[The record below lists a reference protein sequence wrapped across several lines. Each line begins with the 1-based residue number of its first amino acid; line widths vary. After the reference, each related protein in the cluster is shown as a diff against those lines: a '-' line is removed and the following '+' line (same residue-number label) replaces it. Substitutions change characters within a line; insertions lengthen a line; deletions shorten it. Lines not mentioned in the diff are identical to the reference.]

1 MSHPIIIIGGGA
13 SGAVFASQYSK
24 MDKESK
30 IILLERSSY
39 IGWSGCPMPYYL
51 AGEVSQKAVV
61 GPSVDYFKEKMGVDA
76 RLNQEVIAISPSEKT
91 VEIKDLEKGNIYTL
105 RYSQLIMAMGAK
117 ARSFKAKGLENL
129 QRGHFNLVHPNDIM
143 AIEKYIEENK
153 PKKAIVMGSGA
164 ISLEM
169 TEAFIEKGLEV
180 EMFTNVPTL
189 FAGSYQRELLEPLY
203 AKIEEKGIK
212 VHYESLLEEVE
223 VDSTGAISSVVL
235 NTQTKIKG
243 DIFFS
248 AIGVEPNLDLV
259 KKANI
264 ELTSGNLVKV
274 SSFMETSQ
282 KDIYALG
289 DLVATTNVITGQEF
303 YLPLGDVAD
312 KQALVLAGYLTGKK
326 KKPFKGVAG
335 TNITSF
341 YDIKLGRTGLT
352 EEGAKN
358 MGFQPVV
365 LEVRAVTK
373 VSAFEGSSLS
383 GGTMQLIYDE
393 KTLQILGASMVG
405 YNAVAQF
412 LDQVAIAINFKAT
425 LDDMFDV
432 DYAYSPT
439 NASVW
444 NPFLVAYRKTLK

>member
-24 MDKESK
+24 MEKDTKV
-30 IILLERSSY
+30 ILLERSSY

-51 AGEVSQKAVV
+51 AGEVSQKAVI
-61 GPSVDYFKEKMGVDA
+61 GPSVDYFKEKMGIEA
-76 RLNQEVIAISPSEKT
+76 RLHQEVLSINSSEKT
-91 VEIKDLEKGNIYTL
+91 IEVRDREKNL
-105 RYSQLIMAMGAK
+105 NYSLSYSKLVLAVGAK
-117 ARSFKAKGLENL
+117 AREFKAKGLESL
-129 QRGHFNLVHPNDIM
+129 KMGHFNLIHPTDIM
-143 AIEKYIEENK
+143 EIEKYIEENK

-169 TEAFIEKGLEV
+169 AEAFIEKGIEV

-189 FAGSYQRELLEPLY
+189 FAGFYQRELLDPLY
-203 AKIEEKGIK
+203 NKLEEKNIK
-212 VHYESLLEEVE
+212 VHYDVLLDEVKVDEE
-223 VDSTGAISSVVL
+223 GRIQSVIL
-235 NTQTKIKG
+235 NNKQEIKG
-243 DIFFS
+243 NLLFT
-248 AIGVEPNLDLV
+248 AIGVEPNLDLA
-259 KKANI
+259 KKADLK
-264 ELTSGNLVKV
+264 LTNRGLVQV
-274 SSFMETSQ
+274 SPFMETSQ
-282 KDIYALG
+282 EDIYALG
-289 DLVATTNVITGQEF
+289 DLVATTNVITNQEF

-312 KQALVLAGYLTGKK
+312 KQALILAGHLTGKK
-326 KKPFKGVAG
+326 NKPFKGVAG

-341 YDIKLGRTGLT
+341 YEVKLGRTGLT
-352 EEGAKN
+352 EEGAIQ
-358 MGFQPVV
+358 MGFKPVIA
-365 LEVRAVTK
+365 EVRAVTK
-373 VSAFEGSSLS
+373 VSAFEGSSKS

-393 KTLQILGASMVG
+393 TSSQILGASMVG

>member
-1 MSHPIIIIGGGA
+1 MKDPIIIIGGGA

-24 MDKESK
+24 MEKETK
-30 IILLERSSY
+30 IILLEKSPY

-61 GPSVDYFKEKMGVDA
+61 GPSVDYFRDKIGVDA
-76 RLNQEVIAISPSEKT
+76 RLYQEVISINPSDKSIE
-91 VEIKDLEKGNIYTL
+91 VKDLEKGDMYTL
-105 RYSQLIMAMGAK
+105 SYSKLVLAVGAK
-117 ARSFKAKGLENL
+117 ARSFQVKGMDSLKK
-129 QRGHFNLVHPNDIM
+129 GHFNLVHPTDIL

-153 PKKAIVMGSGA
+153 TQKAIVMGSGA

-169 TEAFIEKGLEV
+169 AEAFIEKGIQV
-180 EMFTNVPTL
+180 EMFTNIPTL
-189 FAGSYQRELLEPLY
+189 FAGSYERELLEPLY
-203 AKIEEKGIK
+203 NKIEEKGLKI
-212 VHYESLLEEVE
+212 HYSSLLEEVK
-223 VDSTGAISSVVL
+223 VDNDGAIQSVLL
-235 NTQTKIKG
+235 NNGIEIKG
-243 DIFFS
+243 DLFFT
-248 AIGVEPNLDLV
+248 AIGVEPNLDLA
-259 KKANI
+259 KKANL
-264 ELTSGNLVKV
+264 ELTSKNLIKV
-274 SSFMETSQ
+274 SPFMETSQ

-289 DLVATTNVITGQEF
+289 DLVATNHVITNQEF

-312 KQALVLAGYLTGKK
+312 KQALILAGYLTGKK

-352 EEGAKN
+352 EEGAKQA
-358 MGFQPVV
+358 GFKPIV
-365 LEVRAVTK
+365 LEARAVTK
-373 VSAFEGSSLS
+373 VSAFEGSSTS
-383 GGTMQLIYDE
+383 GGTMQLIYDQDS
-393 KTLQILGASMVG
+393 LRILGASMVG
-405 YNAVAQF
+405 YQSVAQF
-412 LDQVAIAINFKAT
+412 LDQVAIAINFQAT